1 MKKAFLLGPQGNPE
15 QYEKAVMLLQ
25 EHNIAAIHEYSIY
38 ENTDVATLGPETAAE
53 IRKKAI
59 EGCQLL
65 IVMPDYRSN
74 PFHKT
79 DIETAV
85 DGGLKMV
92 QIEKYYNQT
101 IKWF

>member
-1 MKKAFLLGPQGNPE
+1 MKKAFILGPQGNPE

-53 IRKKAI
+53 IRKQAI
-59 EGCQLL
+59 ESCRLFIL
-65 IVMPDYRSN
+65 MPEYRSN

-85 DGGLKMV
+85 AKGLRCT
-92 QIEKYYNQT
+92 QIEKYYNQAVT
-101 IKWF
+101 